1 MQFAP
6 VQMLVV
12 AFDGNRFRGEIWP
25 ELERL
30 KREGVV
36 RILDLMLVRKDSAG
50 AVSHMVASDLDWE
63 EASAF
68 GETMGM
74 LAGFARD
81 GLPGLERGAIAGMAE
96 MMDGH
101 LFDEEDAFKLEQ
113 LLPNE
118 TTAAVVLIEH
128 LWAKPL
134 LAAVLVRTASRCSTI
149 GSSRRRSW
157 RRAEGSP
164 PSPPRTAVKNDHPIW
179 MMASRT
185 PAGHLSTMACAPSA
199 L

>member
-1 MQFAP
+1 MRFGP

-36 RILDLMLVRKDSAG
+36 RILDLMLVRKDSMG
-50 AVSHMVASDLDWE
+50 AISHLVASDLGWE

-81 GLPGLERGAIAGMAE
+81 GLPGAERGAIAGMAE

-101 LFDEEDAFKLEQ
+101 LFDEEDAFRLEQ

-118 TTAAVVLIEH
+118 MTAVVALIEH
-128 LWAKPL
+128 LWAAPL
-134 LAAVLVRTASRCSTI
+134 LAAVSRANGFELFNEWLEPTQI
-149 GSSRRRSW
+149 MEAGGRF
-157 RRAEGSP
+157 A
-164 PSPPRTAVKNDHPIW
+164 AKPIK
-179 MMASRT
+179 
-185 PAGHLSTMACAPSA
+185 PAADDSQI
-199 L
+199 

>member
-1 MQFAP
+1 MQFGP

-36 RILDLMLVRKDSAG
+36 RILDLMLVRKDSVG
-50 AVSHMVASDLDWE
+50 AVSHMVASDLSWE

-81 GLPGLERGAIAGMAE
+81 GLPGAERGAIAGMAE

-118 TTAAVVLIEH
+118 TTAAVALIEH

-134 LAAVLVRTASRCSTI
+134 LAAVSRANGFEMFNDWVEPTQI
-149 GSSRRRSW
+149 MEAGGRFVPKPAADGRQERSSDLDD
-157 RRAEGSP
+157 G
-164 PSPPRTAVKNDHPIW
+164 
-179 MMASRT
+179 
-185 PAGHLSTMACAPSA
+185 
-199 L
+199 

>member
-1 MQFAP
+1 MRLGLVRYGP

-12 AFDGNRFRGEIWP
+12 GFDGNRFRGEIWP

-36 RILDLMLVRKDSAG
+36 RILDLLLVRKDSEG
-50 AVSHMVASDLDWE
+50 AVAHMVASDLGWE
-63 EASAF
+63 EAAAF

-81 GLPGLERGAIAGMAE
+81 GLPGIERGAMAGMAE

-101 LFDEEDAFKLEQ
+101 LFDEDDAFRLEQ

-128 LWAKPL
+128 LWAQPL
-134 LAAVLVRTASRCSTI
+134 LAAVA
-149 GSSRRRSW
+149 
-157 RRAEGSP
+157 RANGFEMF
-164 PSPPRTAVKNDHPIW
+164 NDWVEPTQI
-179 MMASRT
+179 MEAGGKFT
-185 PAGHLSTMACAPSA
+185 PKPAAGDSQSIEES
-199 L
+199 